1 MTQTLNFTDTPLVMA
16 LLDKSLG
23 PDLTS
28 KWFPLLPPNPQS
40 PYDPGP
46 YPTAAAP
53 APIASMATLTDQ
65 EAASAAALYQR
76 LASLP
81 PGSIATGG
89 ASNNWAVATTKSA
102 SGGALLAGDP
112 HLHLTLPAIWF
123 QLTEDSPGYHTSG
136 VSIPGTPVIL
146 IGHNEH
152 IAWSLTDAQ
161 NQQTFFYDEKEDAAH
176 PGQYFWQGA
185 WHSYKTVSYD
195 IPVLHGATEHL
206 TVKLSA
212 HGPVINERGLTTTVW
227 WAGNLPSQD
236 LDVVLRIGQASDFK
250 AFRDALRD
258 WYAPTHNFVYA
269 DDKGNIG
276 LISAG
281 YYPQVAKGQPWLPM
295 PGTGEYDVTGTV
307 PYADIPQI
315 YDPPSNVVWSANQRQ
330 VASDY
335 PYYIGTASNFFDPGY
350 RANEIHRVLSQD
362 RQMGATDMMALQ
374 TDTRDFLASEI
385 TPLLVQALATDQ
397 LSGGE
402 QQVREMLTN
411 WDYTMAVD
419 SAAASVW
426 WTFWQDY
433 LAQTFDPW
441 WRAQGVKIDKQEVID
456 MLGQD
461 LEAWTLGDPSNAAFT
476 PPGGPTQ
483 TATDVMRKAFHA
495 AYASLKA
502 DLGPDPGSWTWGTLH
517 TRVLDNLAQISA
529 LSYGPRAERG
539 DANTPLAAG
548 GSPSNHGPS
557 WRMVVDWGT
566 HTFSG
571 IYPGGQ
577 SENPAS
583 SWYLDRVDTWWSGQ
597 YATMLTANQAAKSP
611 GAATWKLQS

>member
-1 MTQTLNFTDTPLVMA
+1 
-16 LLDKSLG
+16 
-23 PDLTS
+23 
-28 KWFPLLPPNPQS
+28 
-40 PYDPGP
+40 
-46 YPTAAAP
+46 
-53 APIASMATLTDQ
+53 
-65 EAASAAALYQR
+65 
-76 LASLP
+76 
-81 PGSIATGG
+81 
-89 ASNNWAVATTKSA
+89 
-102 SGGALLAGDP
+102 
-112 HLHLTLPAIWF
+112 
-123 QLTEDSPGYHTSG
+123 
-136 VSIPGTPVIL
+136 
-146 IGHNEH
+146 
-152 IAWSLTDAQ
+152 
-161 NQQTFFYDEKEDAAH
+161 
-176 PGQYFWQGA
+176 
-185 WHSYKTVSYD
+185 
-195 IPVLHGATEHL
+195 
-206 TVKLSA
+206 
-212 HGPVINERGLTTTVW
+212 VINERGLTTTVW

-362 RQMGATDMMALQ
+362 RQLGATDMMALQ